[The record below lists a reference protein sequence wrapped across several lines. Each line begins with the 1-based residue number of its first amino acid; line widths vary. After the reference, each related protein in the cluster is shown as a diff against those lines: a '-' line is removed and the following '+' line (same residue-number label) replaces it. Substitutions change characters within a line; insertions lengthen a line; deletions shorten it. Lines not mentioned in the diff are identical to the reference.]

1 MNFSLNGSSF
11 CINFK
16 ANIEIFRTNFGA
28 NLIFYPFFSNNSKT
42 YRIFYILSMH
52 SDLAKKIMDFC
63 LDAGASFAEI
73 YEEETRKSYLS
84 LKDNAIEGA
93 SASIIYGIGIRML
106 YGTEV
111 LYGFTSDSSEDVLLS
126 IAKNLSLTRAQT
138 GERAKMNDCSPM
150 RSYTSFSKD
159 CFKDPC
165 VLGQS
170 YKKDFLFAANSAA
183 RINPKIL
190 QLEASIADSVQNI
203 NIWNSE
209 GLQVS
214 DNRARTR
221 FSVNVTAGE
230 GSERT
235 SSHESPGALG
245 GFEFLDDL
253 PIKELSASCA
263 ERALRMLSAPYV
275 KGGQM
280 PVIMGNAFGGVI
292 FHEACGHP
300 LETEAVRRQAS
311 PFCGKLGEQVAQ
323 PVLTAIDDGTLS
335 GVWGSL
341 AMDDEGM
348 PTQRTVLIENGIL
361 KNFLSDRVGA
371 KELNLPLTGSAR
383 RESYKYAPVSR
394 MRNTFIAPGDSDLEQ
409 MIASA
414 DNGLYAAKMAGGSVN
429 PATGEF
435 NFAVEEGYEI
445 KNGKLGDAVRGATL
459 IGLGH
464 EILPKISMVG
474 NDFELAAGMCGASSG
489 HIPVTVGQPS
499 IKVDSILVGGR

>member
-1 MNFSLNGSSF
+1 
-11 CINFK
+11 
-16 ANIEIFRTNFGA
+16 
-28 NLIFYPFFSNNSKT
+28 
-42 YRIFYILSMH
+42 MH
-52 SDLAKKIMDFC
+52 SDLAKKILDIC
-63 LDAGASFAEI
+63 LGAGANFAEI

-84 LKDNAIEGA
+84 LKDNGMEGA

-111 LYGFTSDSSEDVLLS
+111 LYGFTSDSSEESLVNV
-126 IAKNLSLTRAQT
+126 AKNLSL
-138 GERAKMNDCSPM
+138 AKNKKGDQKTQFGKEQNYM
-150 RSYTSFSKD
+150 SFSKD
-159 CFKDPC
+159 NFKDPRI
-165 VLGQS
+165 LGQN

-183 RINPKIL
+183 RTNSKIV
-190 QLEASIADSVQNI
+190 QVEASIVDSVQNI
-203 NIWNSE
+203 NIWNSN
-209 GLQVS
+209 GLQIS

-221 FSVNVTAGE
+221 FSVNVTAAE
-230 GSERT
+230 NSERT
-235 SSHESPGALG
+235 SAHEAPGSLG
-245 GFEFLDDL
+245 GFEFLDNL
-253 PIKELSASCA
+253 PVKELSASCT
-263 ERALRMLSAPYV
+263 ERALRMLSAPYI
-275 KGGQM
+275 KGGHM
-280 PVIMGNAFGGVI
+280 PVVMGNAFGGVI

-300 LETEAVRRQAS
+300 LETEAIRRQAS

-323 PVLTAIDDGTLS
+323 PILTAIDDGTMS

-341 AMDDEGM
+341 AVDDEGT
-348 PTQRTVLIENGIL
+348 PTQKTVLIENGIL
-361 KNFLSDRVGA
+361 KNFLSDIVGS
-371 KELNLPLTGSAR
+371 KELDLPLTGSAR

-394 MRNTFIAPGDSDLEQ
+394 MRNTFIAAGNSTLQ
-409 MIASA
+409 GMIATV

-445 KNGKLGDAVRGATL
+445 KNGKLGEAVRGATL

-474 NDFELAAGMCGASSG
+474 NDLELAAGMCGASSG

>member
-1 MNFSLNGSSF
+1 
-11 CINFK
+11 
-16 ANIEIFRTNFGA
+16 
-28 NLIFYPFFSNNSKT
+28 
-42 YRIFYILSMH
+42 MH
-52 SDLAKKIMDFC
+52 QSIPKKILDFC
-63 LDAGASFAEI
+63 LEAGADFAEI
-73 YEEETRKSYLS
+73 YEEESRKSHLA

-111 LYGFTSDSSEDVLLS
+111 LYGFTSDDSEEVLMN
-126 IAKNLSLTRAQT
+126 IARNLSLSKNKK
-138 GERAKMNDCSPM
+138 GEANFQFGKEQSYVSYAKDN
-150 RSYTSFSKD
+150 
-159 CFKDPC
+159 FKDPC
-165 VLGQS
+165 KLGQE
-170 YKKDFLFAANSAA
+170 YKKEFLFAANSAA
-183 RINPKIL
+183 RMDSKIL
-190 QLEASIADSVQNI
+190 QVEASIADSVQNI
-203 NIWNSE
+203 NIWNSS
-209 GLQVS
+209 GLQVC

-230 GSERT
+230 DSERA
-235 SSHESPGALG
+235 SAHEGPGALG
-245 GFEFLDDL
+245 GFEFMDSL
-253 PIKELSASCA
+253 PVKELSKSCA
-263 ERALRMLSAPYV
+263 ERALRMLKAPYIE
-275 KGGQM
+275 GGQM

-323 PVLTAIDDGTLS
+323 SVLTAIDDGTLS

-341 AMDDEGM
+341 EIDDEGT
-348 PTQRTVLIENGIL
+348 PAQKTILIENGIL

-371 KELNLPLTGSAR
+371 KELGLPLTGSAR

-394 MRNTFIAPGDSDLEQ
+394 MRNTFIAPGNSSLQEMLATVDK
-409 MIASA
+409 
-414 DNGLYAAKMAGGSVN
+414 GLYAAKMAGGSVN

-474 NDFELAAGMCGASSG
+474 NDLELAAGMCGASSG

>member
-1 MNFSLNGSSF
+1 M
-11 CINFK
+11 
-16 ANIEIFRTNFGA
+16 
-28 NLIFYPFFSNNSKT
+28 FYDTAQK
-42 YRIFYILSMH
+42 IL
-52 SDLAKKIMDFC
+52 DFC
-63 LDAGASFAEI
+63 LEAGATFAEI

-111 LYGFTSDSSEDVLLS
+111 LYGFTSDSSEEVLLNIAKNLS
-126 IAKNLSLTRAQT
+126 IAKNIKGTQKTELGKEQ
-138 GERAKMNDCSPM
+138 N
-150 RSYTSFSKD
+150 YISFCKD
-159 CFKDPC
+159 SFKDPRI
-165 VLGQS
+165 LGQS

-183 RINPKIL
+183 RISPKIL

-209 GLQVS
+209 GLQIS
-214 DNRARTR
+214 DSRARTR
-221 FSVNVTAGE
+221 FSVNATAAE
-230 GSERT
+230 NSERT
-235 SSHESPGALG
+235 SAHEAPGALG
-245 GFEFLDDL
+245 GFEFLDNL
-253 PIKELSASCA
+253 PVNKLAASCA
-263 ERALRMLSAPYV
+263 ERALRMLSAPYI

-280 PVIMGNAFGGVI
+280 PVVMGNAFGGVI

-300 LETEAVRRQAS
+300 LEAEAVRKQAS

-323 PVLTAIDDGTLS
+323 PVLTAVDDGTLS

-341 AMDDEGM
+341 AIDDEGT
-348 PTQRTVLIENGIL
+348 PTQKTILIENGIL
-361 KNFLSDRVGA
+361 KNFLSDRVGS
-371 KELNLPLTGSAR
+371 KELGLPLTGSAR

-394 MRNTFIAPGDSDLEQ
+394 MRNTFIAPGDSTLQQ
-409 MIASA
+409 MLATV

-445 KNGKLGDAVRGATL
+445 KKGKLGDAVRGATL

>member
-1 MNFSLNGSSF
+1 LEFS
-11 CINFK
+11 
-16 ANIEIFRTNFGA
+16 T
-28 NLIFYPFFSNNSKT
+28 FYT
-42 YRIFYILSMH
+42 MH
-52 SDLAKKIMDFC
+52 SDLAKKILDFC
-63 LDAGASFAEI
+63 LGAGASFAEI

-84 LKDNAIEGA
+84 LKNNAIEGA

-111 LYGFTSDSSEDVLLS
+111 LYGFTSDSSEDVLLN
-126 IAKNLSLTRAQT
+126 IAKNLSIAKKQT
-138 GERAKMNDCSPM
+138 GSQKTQFNENSDFM
-150 RSYTSFSKD
+150 SFSKD
-159 CFKDPC
+159 SFKDPRI
-165 VLGQS
+165 LGQS
-170 YKKDFLFAANSAA
+170 YKKDFLFTANSAA
-183 RINPKIL
+183 RVSPKIV

-221 FSVNVTAGE
+221 FSVNATAGE
-230 GSERT
+230 DSQRT
-235 SSHESPGALG
+235 SAHEAPGVLG
-245 GFEFLDDL
+245 GFEFLDSL

-275 KGGQM
+275 KGGHI

-311 PFCGKLGEQVAQ
+311 PFCGKLGEQVAD

-341 AMDDEGM
+341 AIDDEGM
-348 PTQRTVLIENGIL
+348 PTQKTVLIENGIL

-371 KELNLPLTGSAR
+371 QELGLPLTGSAR

-394 MRNTFIAPGDSDLEQ
+394 MRNTFIAPGNSTLEQ
-409 MIASA
+409 MIATV
-414 DNGLYAAKMAGGSVN
+414 DDGLYAAKMAGGSVN

-445 KNGKLGDAVRGATL
+445 KNGKLGDAVRGASL

-474 NDFELAAGMCGASSG
+474 DDFELAAGMCGASSG
-489 HIPVTVGQPS
+489 HVPVTVGQPS

>member
-1 MNFSLNGSSF
+1 
-11 CINFK
+11 
-16 ANIEIFRTNFGA
+16 
-28 NLIFYPFFSNNSKT
+28 
-42 YRIFYILSMH
+42 MH
-52 SDLAKKIMDFC
+52 SSIPEKILNFC
-63 LDAGASFAEI
+63 LGAGADFAEI
-73 YEEETRKSYLS
+73 FEEETRKSHLA

-111 LYGFTSDSSEDVLLS
+111 LYGFTSDASEESLLNIARNLS
-126 IAKNLSLTRAQT
+126 IAKGNYAGKCNGKASIAPAVA
-138 GERAKMNDCSPM
+138 AKAPAFSPM
-150 RSYTSFSKD
+150 
-159 CFKDPC
+159 FKEPGKH
-165 VLGQS
+165 GQA

-183 RINPKIL
+183 RINSKIA
-190 QLEASIADSVQNI
+190 QVETSIADSAQNI

-209 GLQVS
+209 GLHVC
-214 DNRARTR
+214 DNRTRTR
-221 FSVNVTAGE
+221 FSVNATAGE
-230 GSERT
+230 NSERA
-235 SSHESPGALG
+235 SAHEAPGALG
-245 GFEFLDDL
+245 GFEFLDNL
-253 PIKELSASCA
+253 PVKELAVSCA
-263 ERALRMLSAPYV
+263 ERALRMLCAPYI

-311 PFCGKLGEQVAQ
+311 PFCEKLGEQVAQ
-323 PVLTAIDDGTLS
+323 PVLSAIDDGTLN

-341 AMDDEGM
+341 AIDDEGT

-371 KELNLPLTGSAR
+371 KELGLPLTGSAR

-394 MRNTFIAPGDSDLEQ
+394 MRNTFIAPGNSTLED
-409 MIASA
+409 MLATV

-435 NFAVEEGYEI
+435 NFAIEEGYEI
-445 KNGKLGDAVRGATL
+445 KNGRLMGAVRGATL

-464 EILPKISMVG
+464 EILPKISMIG
-474 NDFELAAGMCGASSG
+474 NDLELAAGMCGASSG
-489 HIPVTVGQPS
+489 HVPVTVGQPS
-499 IKVDSILVGGR
+499 IKVDSILVGGH

>member
-1 MNFSLNGSSF
+1 
-11 CINFK
+11 
-16 ANIEIFRTNFGA
+16 
-28 NLIFYPFFSNNSKT
+28 
-42 YRIFYILSMH
+42 MH
-52 SDLAKKIMDFC
+52 QSIPKKILDFC
-63 LDAGASFAEI
+63 LEAGADFAEI
-73 YEEETRKSYLS
+73 YEEETRKSHLA

-111 LYGFTSDSSEDVLLS
+111 LYGFTSDDSEKALMN
-126 IAKNLSLTRAQT
+126 IAKNLSLSKNKK
-138 GERAKMNDCSPM
+138 GEANFQFGKEQ
-150 RSYTSFSKD
+150 SYVSYIKD
-159 CFKDPC
+159 HFKDPRK
-165 VLGQS
+165 LGQE
-170 YKKDFLFAANSAA
+170 YKKDFLFTANKAA
-183 RINPKIL
+183 RMDSKIV
-190 QLEASIADSVQNI
+190 QVEASIADAEQKI
-203 NIWNSE
+203 KIWNSS
-209 GLQVS
+209 GLQVC
-214 DNRARTR
+214 DNRTRTR

-230 GSERT
+230 NSERA
-235 SSHESPGALG
+235 SAHEGPGALG
-245 GFEFLDDL
+245 GFEFLDNL
-253 PIKELSASCA
+253 QVKELAASCA
-263 ERALRMLSAPYV
+263 ERALRVLKAPYI

-300 LETEAVRRQAS
+300 LETESVRRQAS
-311 PFCGKLGEQVAQ
+311 PFCGKLGEKVAQ
-323 PVLTAIDDGTLS
+323 DVLTAIDDGTLS

-341 AMDDEGM
+341 EIDDEGT
-348 PTQRTVLIENGIL
+348 PTQKTVLIENGIL

-371 KELNLPLTGSAR
+371 KELGLPLTGSAR

-394 MRNTFIAPGDSDLEQ
+394 MRNTFIAPGNSSLQDML
-409 MIASA
+409 ATV

-445 KNGKLGDAVRGATL
+445 KNGKLGNAVRGATL

-474 NDFELAAGMCGASSG
+474 NDLELAAGMCGASSG

>member
-1 MNFSLNGSSF
+1 M
-11 CINFK
+11 
-16 ANIEIFRTNFGA
+16 
-28 NLIFYPFFSNNSKT
+28 Y
-42 YRIFYILSMH
+42 
-52 SDLAKKIMDFC
+52 SDLAKKILDFC
-63 LDAGASFAEI
+63 LGAGANFAEI

-84 LKDNAIEGA
+84 LKDNNIEGA

-111 LYGFTSDSSEDVLLS
+111 LYGFTSDSSEETLLS
-126 IAKNLSLTRAQT
+126 IAKNLSL
-138 GERAKMNDCSPM
+138 AKNQKGN
-150 RSYTSFSKD
+150 RKIELGKEQNYISFCRDS
-159 CFKDPC
+159 FKDPR

-170 YKKDFLFAANSAA
+170 YKKDFLLAANSAA
-183 RINPKIL
+183 RISPKIL
-190 QLEASIADSVQNI
+190 QLEASIADSIQNI

-209 GLQVS
+209 GLQIS

-221 FSVNVTAGE
+221 FSVNATAGE
-230 GSERT
+230 DSERT
-235 SSHESPGALG
+235 SAHEAPGTLG
-245 GFEFLDDL
+245 GFEFLDNL
-253 PIKELSASCA
+253 PVGELAASCA
-263 ERALRMLSAPYV
+263 ERALRMLSAPYIR
-275 KGGQM
+275 GGQM
-280 PVIMGNAFGGVI
+280 PVVMGNAFGGVI

-300 LETEAVRRQAS
+300 LEAEAVRRESS

-341 AMDDEGM
+341 AVDDEGT
-348 PTQRTVLIENGIL
+348 PTQKTVLIENGIL
-361 KNFLSDRVGA
+361 KNFLSDIVSA
-371 KELNLPLTGSAR
+371 KELDLPLTGSAR

-394 MRNTFIAPGDSDLEQ
+394 MRNTFIAPGNSTLQDILATVDS
-409 MIASA
+409 
-414 DNGLYAAKMAGGSVN
+414 GLYAAKMAGGSVN

-445 KNGKLGDAVRGATL
+445 KNGKLGEAVRGATL

-474 NDFELAAGMCGASSG
+474 NDLELAAGMCGAGSG
-489 HIPVTVGQPS
+489 NIPVTVGQPS

>member
-1 MNFSLNGSSF
+1 MNNNY
-11 CINFK
+11 NFY
-16 ANIEIFRTNFGA
+16 
-28 NLIFYPFFSNNSKT
+28 LP
-42 YRIFYILSMH
+42 LMH
-52 SDLAKKIMDFC
+52 SDLAKKILDFC
-63 LDAGASFAEI
+63 LEAGATFAEI

-111 LYGFTSDSSEDVLLS
+111 LYGFTSDSSEEVLLN
-126 IAKNLSLTRAQT
+126 IAKNLSLAKNKKGTQKRQL
-138 GERAKMNDCSPM
+138 GEERN
-150 RSYTSFSKD
+150 YISFSKD
-159 CFKDPC
+159 NFKDPC

-183 RINPKIL
+183 RISPKIL
-190 QLEASIADSVQNI
+190 QLEASIADSMQNI
-203 NIWNSE
+203 SIWNSE
-209 GLQVS
+209 GLQIS
-214 DNRARTR
+214 DSRARTR
-221 FSVNVTAGE
+221 FSVNATAAE
-230 GSERT
+230 NSERT
-235 SSHESPGALG
+235 SAHEAPGALG
-245 GFEFLDDL
+245 GFEFLDNL
-253 PIKELSASCA
+253 PVKELAKSCA
-263 ERALRMLSAPYV
+263 ERALRMLSAPYI
-275 KGGQM
+275 KGGHM
-280 PVIMGNAFGGVI
+280 PIVMGNAFGGVI

-300 LETEAVRRQAS
+300 LEAEAVRRQAS

-323 PVLTAIDDGTLS
+323 PVLTAIDDGTLN

-341 AMDDEGM
+341 AVDDEGT
-348 PTQRTVLIENGIL
+348 PTQKTVLIENGIL

-371 KELNLPLTGSAR
+371 KELDLPLTGSAR

-394 MRNTFIAPGDSDLEQ
+394 MRNTFIAPGNSTLQQ
-409 MIASA
+409 MLATV

-474 NDFELAAGMCGASSG
+474 SDFELAAGMCGASSG